1 MEVVLFHEHG
11 DQFVAQDKGYN
22 HPSYRDHHVIA
33 QIVYHGENPGVPCR
47 RGRPHVCR
55 NFPDFAVDLVKHP
68 VQVAHNAVPEDALD
82 PVCDY
87 VEDVQHWLR
96 PLSRTGSPAGG

>member
-1 MEVVLFHEHG
+1 MEVIFLHEHT
-11 DQFVAQDKGYN
+11 DKLVAQDKGNN
-22 HPSYRDHHVIA
+22 HPGYRNHHVITHIA
-33 QIVYHGENPGVPCR
+33 DHEENPGVPCR

-55 NFPDFAVDLVKHP
+55 NFPDFAVDLVKHT
-68 VQVAHNAVPEDALD
+68 VQVAHDAVPEDTLD

>member
-55 NFPDFAVDLVKHP
+55 NFPDLAVDLVKHP
-68 VQVAHNAVPEDALD
+68 VQVAHDAVP
-82 PVCDY
+82 
-87 VEDVQHWLR
+87 
-96 PLSRTGSPAGG
+96 